1 MIFGRR
7 SGPVKAVLAAVAL
20 VVLSVLI
27 VTFAR
32 LGQNLAAQAAIN
44 QESQRNAEAAV
55 AVTDRL
61 TTRLAQL
68 TRLTDTAQLA
78 LDDTRALQP
87 LLVQLRDATRPAADS
102 IAVARAG
109 GETTHTDLRRIQQI
123 VVQLRQ
129 QVLPLVP
136 SAAAFGD
143 QGTQLLTILQGV
155 NDDLKT
161 SIDAA
166 QRINNALP
174 LPG

>member
-20 VVLSVLI
+20 VVLSVLL

>member
-136 SAAAFGD
+136 SAAAFSD

-155 NDDLKT
+155 NDDLET

-166 QRINNALP
+166 RRINNALP

>member
-7 SGPVKAVLAAVAL
+7 SGPIKAVLAAVTL
-20 VVLSVLI
+20 TVQLVLI

-32 LGQNLAAQAAIN
+32 LGHNLAEQAAIN

-78 LDDTRALQP
+78 LEDTRALKP
-87 LLVQLRDATRPAADS
+87 LLVQLHDATRPAADS
-102 IAVARAG
+102 IAVGRAG
-109 GETTHTDLRRIQQI
+109 GEMSRADLRRIQQI
-123 VVQLRQ
+123 VVALRQ
-129 QVLPLVP
+129 RVLPLVP

-143 QGTQLLTILQGV
+143 QGTQLLTMLQGV
-155 NDDLKT
+155 NDDLAR

>member
-7 SGPVKAVLAAVAL
+7 SGPVKAVLAALAL
-20 VVLSVLI
+20 VVQLVLI

-32 LGQNLAAQAAIN
+32 LGQGLAAQAATN
-44 QESQRNAEAAV
+44 QESQRNADAAV

-68 TRLTDTAQLA
+68 TALTDTAQRA
-78 LDDTRALQP
+78 VDDTRALQP

-109 GETTHTDLRRIQQI
+109 GETSRTDLRRIQQI
-123 VVQLRQ
+123 VVQLRER
-129 QVLPLVP
+129 VLPLVP

-143 QGTQLLTILQGV
+143 QGTQLLAILQGV
-155 NDDLKT
+155 NDDLER
-161 SIDAA
+161 SINAA
-166 QRINNALP
+166 RRINNALP

>member
-1 MIFGRR
+1 VIFGRR

-123 VVQLRQ
+123 VVQLRH

-143 QGTQLLTILQGV
+143 QGTQLLDILQGV
-155 NDDLKT
+155 NDDLET

>member
-155 NDDLKT
+155 NDDLET

>member
-20 VVLSVLI
+20 LVLVVLD

-32 LGQNLAAQAAIN
+32 LGNNLAAQAAVN
-44 QESQRNAEAAV
+44 QESQRNAEVAV
-55 AVTDRL
+55 AVTDQL
-61 TTRLAQL
+61 TDRLAQL

-78 LDDTRALQP
+78 LEDTRALQP
-87 LLVQLRDATRPAADS
+87 LLVALRDATRPAADS

-109 GETTHTDLRRIQQI
+109 GETTHADLRRIQQI
-123 VVQLRQ
+123 VVQLRG

-136 SAAAFGD
+136 SAAAFGN

-155 NDDLKT
+155 NDDLGR

-166 QRINNALP
+166 RRINNALP

>member
-1 MIFGRR
+1 MTYAGRASRHARVPTTSPDPTDRSWMIFGRR

-44 QESQRNAEAAV
+44 QEPQRNAEAAV

-129 QVLPLVP
+129 QVLPL
-136 SAAAFGD
+136 
-143 QGTQLLTILQGV
+143 
-155 NDDLKT
+155 
-161 SIDAA
+161 
-166 QRINNALP
+166 
-174 LPG
+174 

>member
-20 VVLSVLI
+20 VVLLVLI

-44 QESQRNAEAAV
+44 QESQRNGEAAV

-78 LDDTRALQP
+78 LDDTLALQP

-136 SAAAFGD
+136 SAAAFSD
-143 QGTQLLTILQGV
+143 QGTQLLDILQGV
-155 NDDLKT
+155 NDDLET

-166 QRINNALP
+166 RRINNALP

>member
-20 VVLSVLI
+20 VVLLVLI

-44 QESQRNAEAAV
+44 QESRRQAEAAV
-55 AVTDRL
+55 VVTDRL
-61 TTRLAQL
+61 TARLAQL

-87 LLVQLRDATRPAADS
+87 LLVELRDATRPAAGS

-109 GETTHTDLRRIQQI
+109 GQAGYTDLRRIQGI
-123 VVQLRQ
+123 VVQLRER
-129 QVLPLVP
+129 VLPLVP
-136 SAAAFGD
+136 SAAKFGD
-143 QGTQLLTILQGV
+143 QGEQLLAILEGI
-155 NDDLKT
+155 NDDLAL
-161 SIDAA
+161 SIATA
-166 QRINNALP
+166 RRINDALP

>member
-20 VVLSVLI
+20 LVLSVLI

-109 GETTHTDLRRIQQI
+109 GESTHTDLRRIQQI

-136 SAAAFGD
+136 SAAAFSD
-143 QGTQLLTILQGV
+143 QGTQLLDILQGV
-155 NDDLKT
+155 NDDLET

-166 QRINNALP
+166 RRINNALP

>member
-1 MIFGRR
+1 
-7 SGPVKAVLAAVAL
+7 VKAVLAAVAL
-20 VVLSVLI
+20 VVLLVLI

-32 LGQNLAAQAAIN
+32 LGQDLAAQAAIN

-55 AVTDRL
+55 AATDRL

-68 TRLTDTAQLA
+68 TRLTHTAQLA

-87 LLVQLRDATRPAADS
+87 LLVQLRDATRPVADS

-109 GETTHTDLRRIQQI
+109 GETTHTDLRQIQQI

-143 QGTQLLTILQGV
+143 QGSELLTILQGV
-155 NDDLKT
+155 NDDLQR

>member
-61 TTRLAQL
+61 TTRLA
-68 TRLTDTAQLA
+68 
-78 LDDTRALQP
+78 
-87 LLVQLRDATRPAADS
+87 
-102 IAVARAG
+102 
-109 GETTHTDLRRIQQI
+109 
-123 VVQLRQ
+123 
-129 QVLPLVP
+129 
-136 SAAAFGD
+136 
-143 QGTQLLTILQGV
+143 
-155 NDDLKT
+155 
-161 SIDAA
+161 
-166 QRINNALP
+166 
-174 LPG
+174 

>member
-109 GETTHTDLRRIQQI
+109 GENTHTDLRRIQQI

-155 NDDLKT
+155 NDDLET

-166 QRINNALP
+166 RRINNALP

>member
-1 MIFGRR
+1 
-7 SGPVKAVLAAVAL
+7 
-20 VVLSVLI
+20 
-27 VTFAR
+27 
-32 LGQNLAAQAAIN
+32 
-44 QESQRNAEAAV
+44 
-55 AVTDRL
+55 
-61 TTRLAQL
+61 LAQL

-87 LLVQLRDATRPAADS
+87 LLVQLRDATCPAADS

-143 QGTQLLTILQGV
+143 QGTQLLDILQGV
-155 NDDLKT
+155 NDDLET

-166 QRINNALP
+166 RRINNALP

>member
-155 NDDLKT
+155 NDDLET
-161 SIDAA
+161 SIAA
-166 QRINNALP
+166 ARRINNALP

>member
-20 VVLSVLI
+20 VVLAVLI

-32 LGQNLAAQAAIN
+32 LDKNLAAQAAIN
-44 QESQRNAEAAV
+44 DESLRNSDAVV

-61 TTRLAQL
+61 TARLAQL
-68 TRLTDTAQLA
+68 TQLTGTEQQA
-78 LDDTRALQP
+78 LDETRALQP

-102 IAVARAG
+102 IAVGRAG
-109 GETTHTDLRRIQQI
+109 GETSHADLGRIQLI
-123 VVQLRQ
+123 VVRLRQ
-129 QVLPLVP
+129 RVLPLVP

-143 QGTQLLTILQGV
+143 QGKELLTILQGV
-155 NDDLKT
+155 NDDLGR

-166 QRINNALP
+166 KRINAALP

>member
-20 VVLSVLI
+20 GVLSVLI

-87 LLVQLRDATRPAADS
+87 LLVQLRDATRPAVDS

-155 NDDLKT
+155 NDDLET

-166 QRINNALP
+166 RRINNALP